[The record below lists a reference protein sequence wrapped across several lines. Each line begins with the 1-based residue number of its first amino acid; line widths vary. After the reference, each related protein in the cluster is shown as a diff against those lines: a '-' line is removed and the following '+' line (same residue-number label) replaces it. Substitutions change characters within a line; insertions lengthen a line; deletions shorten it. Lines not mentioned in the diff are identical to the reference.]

1 MKKKD
6 YRDYKAY
13 TSMLLYYNIIEC
25 IRNPARAQKLIKIKK
40 KIPPDYYIMIK
51 YSIIHRYVKNEF
63 TSILPKFDVN

>member
-25 IRNPARAQKLIKIKK
+25 IRNPASAQKLIIFFLYKNKK
-40 KIPPDYYIMIK
+40 KIPPDYYI
-51 YSIIHRYVKNEF
+51 IILYDK
-63 TSILPKFDVN
+63 I